1 MPNNDSLKSELL
13 NEYKIFELNMSETKS
28 TAAFANNSSGNGGQT
43 DFLVIGSGIA
53 GLTYAL
59 KTAQDC
65 PDKKV
70 TIFTKTYSDETNT
83 KYAQGGIAGVWDA
96 DQDSFE
102 KHIEDTLIAGDGL
115 CNQKVVEIVVREGVD
130 RIKEIIEWG
139 AQFDKEPDGD
149 YKLGKEGGHSEY
161 RILHHK
167 DVTGKEMERALL
179 AAIAKQRNIELV
191 SHCFV
196 LDIITQHHLGYL
208 VTKSTP
214 DIECFGVYVLNLQT
228 NKIEKVL
235 SSITLLATGG
245 NGQVYRSTTNPAIA
259 TGDGVAMVYRAKG
272 RIENMEF
279 IQFHPTAL
287 YEPGVRGQS
296 FLITEAVRGD
306 GGILRNY
313 DGEAFMERYDERKD
327 LAPRDIVARAIDNEM
342 KVNGTEHVYLDC
354 RHFSK
359 EKFVEHF
366 PNIYDKCMSIGID
379 ISKHMIPVAP
389 AAHYSCGGIKTDE
402 WGRTSIK
409 NLYAAGECAS
419 TGLHGANRLASN
431 SLLEAMVFAHRAYKD
446 AVANI
451 NNPSALMPGL
461 NGNAIPNWKADGT
474 NAPKEMILITQSVKE
489 MKLLMSDY
497 VGIVRNNERLH
508 RAMKRLDL
516 LFTETEE
523 LYKRT
528 IVSPQLCELRNMITV
543 AYLIVK
549 SAEFR
554 EESRGL
560 HYNTDYPSKSDM
572 IQNIVL

>member
-1 MPNNDSLKSELL
+1 M
-13 NEYKIFELNMSETKS
+13 
-28 TAAFANNSSGNGGQT
+28 QT

-59 KTAQDC
+59 KVAQDC
-65 PDKKV
+65 PGKSITV
-70 TIFTKTYSDETNT
+70 LTKTQSDETNT
-83 KYAQGGIAGVWDA
+83 KYAQGGIAGVMDA
-96 DQDSFE
+96 DNDSFD
-102 KHIEDTLIAGDGL
+102 KHISDTLIAGDGL
-115 CNQKVVEIVVREGVD
+115 CNPDVVEIVVKEGVD
-130 RIKEIIEWG
+130 RIREIISWG
-139 AQFDKEPDGD
+139 AQFDKDPEGD

-167 DVTGKEMERALL
+167 DVTGMEMERALL
-179 AAIAKQRNIELV
+179 EALKRKPNIRLI

-214 DIECFGVYVLNLQT
+214 DIECFGVYVLNLNT
-228 NKIEKVL
+228 NKIEK
-235 SSITLLATGG
+235 IIAHTTLLASGG
-245 NGQVYRSTTNPAIA
+245 NGQVYRTTTNPSIA

-306 GGILRNY
+306 GGILRNHL
-313 DGEAFMERYDERKD
+313 GEAFMEKYDPRKD

-342 KVNGTEHVYLDC
+342 KINGTEHVYLDC
-354 RHFSK
+354 RHMGR
-359 EKFVEHF
+359 EKFTEHF
-366 PNIYDKCMSIGID
+366 PNIYEKCLSIGID
-379 ISKHMIPVAP
+379 ITKDMIPVAP

-402 WGRTSIK
+402 WGRTSIR

-431 SLLEAMVFAHRAYKD
+431 SLLEAMVFAHRAYVDSMKQL
-446 AVANI
+446 
-451 NNPSALMPGL
+451 NNPSSALKQS
-461 NGNAIPNWKADGT
+461 AVIPDWKADGT
-474 NAPKEMILITQSVKE
+474 NVPKEMILITQSLKE
-489 MKLLMSDY
+489 LKLLMSDY
-497 VGIVRNNERLH
+497 VGIVRNNERLK
-508 RAMKRLDL
+508 RANRRLDL
-516 LFTETEE
+516 LHEETEA
-523 LYKRT
+523 LYEKT

-554 EESRGL
+554 HESRGL
-560 HYNTDYPSKSDM
+560 HFNTDFPAKSER

>member
-1 MPNNDSLKSELL
+1 M
-13 NEYKIFELNMSETKS
+13 
-28 TAAFANNSSGNGGQT
+28 QT

-59 KTAQDC
+59 KVAEAC
-65 PDKKV
+65 PDK
-70 TIFTKTYSDETNT
+70 TITVLTKTQSDETNT
-83 KYAQGGIAGVWDA
+83 KYAQGGIAGVMDF
-96 DQDSFE
+96 DKDSFD

-115 CNQKVVEIVVREGVD
+115 CNKEVVEIVVREGVE

-139 AQFDKEPDGD
+139 AQFDKDKDGD
-149 YKLGKEGGHSEY
+149 YSLGREGGHSEF

-179 AAIAKQRNIELV
+179 EAISRKPNIQLL

-196 LDIITQHHLGYL
+196 LDIITQHHLGFL
-208 VTKSTP
+208 ITKSTP
-214 DIECFGVYVLNLQT
+214 DIECYGVYVLNLNT
-228 NKIEKVL
+228 NKIETIL
-235 SSITLLATGG
+235 SSVTLLATGG
-245 NGQVYRSTTNPAIA
+245 NGQVYRTTTNPAIA

-287 YEPGVRGQS
+287 YEPGIRGHS

-306 GGILRNY
+306 GGILCNHN
-313 DGEAFMERYDERKD
+313 GEAFMERYDERKD

-342 KVNGTEHVYLDC
+342 KINGTEHVYLDC
-354 RHFSK
+354 RHFNK
-359 EKFVEHF
+359 DKFVEHF
-366 PNIYDKCMSIGID
+366 PNIYEKCLSIGID
-379 ISKHMIPVAP
+379 ITKHMIPVAP

-402 WGRTSIK
+402 NAATSIK
-409 NLYAAGECAS
+409 NLFAAGECAS

-431 SLLEAMVFAHRAYKD
+431 SLLEAMVFAHRAYKV
-446 AVANI
+446 AVQNI
-451 NNPSALMPGL
+451 NAIQSSANNKRIDVSLV
-461 NGNAIPNWKADGT
+461 PNWKSEGT

-516 LFTETEE
+516 LYEETEA
-523 LYKRT
+523 LYEKT
-528 IVSPQLCELRNMITV
+528 AVSPQLCELRNMITV

-549 SAEFR
+549 CAEFR
-554 EESRGL
+554 HESRGL
-560 HYNTDYPSKSDM
+560 HFNTDYAFKSSM
-572 IQNIVL
+572 VQNIAL

>member
-1 MPNNDSLKSELL
+1 M
-13 NEYKIFELNMSETKS
+13 
-28 TAAFANNSSGNGGQT
+28 QT

-59 KTAQDC
+59 KVAEDC
-65 PDKKV
+65 PDK
-70 TIFTKTYSDETNT
+70 TITILTKTQSDETNT
-83 KYAQGGIAGVWDA
+83 KYAQGGIAGVMDF
-96 DQDSFE
+96 DKDSFS

-115 CNQKVVEIVVREGVD
+115 CNKEVVEIVVREGVD

-139 AQFDKEPDGD
+139 ARFDKDKDGD
-149 YKLGKEGGHSEY
+149 YALGREGGHSEF

-179 AAIAKQRNIELV
+179 EAISRKPNIKIL

-196 LDIITQHHLGYL
+196 LDIITQHHLGFL
-208 VTKSTP
+208 ITKSTP
-214 DIECFGVYVLNLQT
+214 DIECYGVYVLNLSS
-228 NKIEKVL
+228 NKIETIL

-245 NGQVYRSTTNPAIA
+245 NGQVYRTTTNPAIA

-287 YEPGVRGQS
+287 YEPGVRGHS

-306 GGILRNY
+306 GGILRNHN
-313 DGEAFMERYDERKD
+313 GKAFMERYDERRD

-342 KVNGTEHVYLDC
+342 KINGTEHVYLDC

-359 EKFVEHF
+359 EKFTEHF
-366 PNIYDKCMSIGID
+366 PNIYEKCLSIGID
-379 ISKHMIPVAP
+379 ITKHMIPVAP

-402 WGRTSIK
+402 WARTSIK
-409 NLYAAGECAS
+409 NLFAAGECAS

-431 SLLEAMVFAHRAYKD
+431 SLLEAMVFAHRAYKHS
-446 AVANI
+446 VLTINEVQNIRLFSANKVGP
-451 NNPSALMPGL
+451 NEF
-461 NGNAIPNWKADGT
+461 PNWKSEGT

-497 VGIVRNNERLH
+497 VGIVRNNERLY

-516 LFTETEE
+516 LYEETEA
-523 LYKRT
+523 LYEKT
-528 IVSPQLCELRNMITV
+528 AVSPQLCELRNMITV

-549 SAEFR
+549 CAEFR
-554 EESRGL
+554 HESRGL
-560 HYNTDYPSKSDM
+560 HFNTDYPAKDKM
-572 IQNIVL
+572 VQNIVL

>member
-1 MPNNDSLKSELL
+1 M
-13 NEYKIFELNMSETKS
+13 
-28 TAAFANNSSGNGGQT
+28 QT

-59 KTAQDC
+59 KVAETC
-65 PDKKV
+65 PDKS
-70 TIFTKTYSDETNT
+70 IIILTKAQSDETNT
-83 KYAQGGIAGVWDA
+83 KYAQGGIAGVMNFDN
-96 DQDSFE
+96 DSFK
-102 KHIEDTLIAGDGL
+102 KHIDDTLIAGDGL
-115 CNQKVVEIVVREGVD
+115 CNRHIVEIVVKEGVE
-130 RIKEIIEWG
+130 RIEEIIEWG
-139 AQFDKEPDGD
+139 AKFDKEKDGD
-149 YKLGKEGGHSEY
+149 FKLGKEGGHSES

-167 DVTGKEMERALL
+167 DITGKEMERALL
-179 AAIAKQRNIELV
+179 EAISRKPNIKLLH
-191 SHCFV
+191 HCFV

-208 VTKSTP
+208 ITKATP
-214 DIECFGVYVLNLQT
+214 DVECYGVYVLNLQT
-228 NKIEKVL
+228 NKTEKIL
-235 SSITLLATGG
+235 SKIIMLATGG

-287 YEPGVRGQS
+287 YETGIRGHN

-306 GGILRNY
+306 GGILRNHT
-313 DGEAFMERYDERKD
+313 GEAFMERYDKRKD

-342 KVNGTEHVYLDC
+342 KIAGTENVFLDC

-359 EKFVEHF
+359 EKFIEHF
-366 PNIYDKCMSIGID
+366 PNIYEKCLSIGID
-379 ISKHMIPVAP
+379 ITKNMIPVTP

-402 WGRTSIK
+402 HARTSIK

-446 AVANI
+446 SVSKIDLRTVPPPAGGGGGGI
-451 NNPSALMPGL
+451 ETS
-461 NGNAIPNWKADGT
+461 IPDWKTDGT

-489 MKLLMSDY
+489 LKLLMSDY

-516 LFTETEE
+516 LYAETEA
-523 LYKRT
+523 LYQKT

-554 EESRGL
+554 LESRGL
-560 HYNTDYPSKSDM
+560 HFNTDFPDKLEM
-572 IQNIVL
+572 LQNIVL

>member
-1 MPNNDSLKSELL
+1 M
-13 NEYKIFELNMSETKS
+13 
-28 TAAFANNSSGNGGQT
+28 QT
-43 DFLVIGSGIA
+43 DFLVVGSGIA

-59 KTAQDC
+59 KVSQDF
-65 PDKKV
+65 PGKKV
-70 TIFTKTYSDETNT
+70 LVFTKTQSDETNT
-83 KYAQGGIAGVWDA
+83 KYAQGGIAGVMDF
-96 DQDSFE
+96 DRDSFE
-102 KHIEDTLIAGDGL
+102 KHIDDTLIAGDGL
-115 CNQKVVEIVVREGVD
+115 CNRDTVEIVVKEGVQ
-130 RIKEIIEWG
+130 RIQEIIEWG

-149 YKLGKEGGHSEY
+149 YKLGKEGGHSEF

-167 DVTGKEMERALL
+167 DVTGMEMERALL
-179 AAIAKQRNIELV
+179 EALKKKPNIELI

-196 LDIITQHHLGYL
+196 LDIITQHHLGFL

-214 DIECFGVYVLNLQT
+214 DIECYGVYVLNLKT
-228 NKIEKVL
+228 NKIEKIL
-235 SSITLLATGG
+235 SKVTMLATGG
-245 NGQVYRSTTNPAIA
+245 NGQVYRTTTNPSIA
-259 TGDGVAMVYRAKG
+259 TGDGIAMVYRAKG

-306 GGILRNY
+306 GGILRNHK
-313 DGEAFMERYDERKD
+313 GEAFMERYDERKD

-342 KVNGTEHVYLDC
+342 KINGTEHVFLDC
-354 RHFSK
+354 RHFTK

-366 PNIYDKCMSIGID
+366 PNIYEKCLSIGVD
-379 ISKHMIPVAP
+379 ITKDMIPVAP

-402 WGRTSIK
+402 WARTSIK

-431 SLLEAMVFAHRAYKD
+431 SLLEAMVFAHRAYID
-446 AVANI
+446 SVRVM
-451 NNPSALMPGL
+451 NNYDEKQHEELPD
-461 NGNAIPNWKADGT
+461 WKADGT

-489 MKLLMSDY
+489 LKLLMSDY

-516 LFTETEE
+516 LFVETED
-523 LYKRT
+523 LYKKT
-528 IVSPQLCELRNMITV
+528 VVSPQLCELRNMITV

-549 SAEFR
+549 CAEFR
-554 EESRGL
+554 HESRGL
-560 HYNTDYPSKSDM
+560 HYNTDYPGKSSM
-572 IQNIVL
+572 VQNIVL